1 MSKTLCNFISAI
13 NKYKSFLGE
22 THMSVDVHDM
32 TIEEKLRTMEMLW
45 DDICRNVP
53 EFPSPAWH
61 QQLLR
66 EREQRI
72 EEGKEQ
78 FVNWEQAKR
87 EIWDA
92 VS

>member
-1 MSKTLCNFISAI
+1 
-13 NKYKSFLGE
+13 
-22 THMSVDVHDM
+22 M
-32 TIEEKLRTMEMLW
+32 TVEEKLRTMEMLW

-53 EFPSPAWH
+53 EFPSPTWH

>member
-1 MSKTLCNFISAI
+1 MNV
-13 NKYKSFLGE
+13 N
-22 THMSVDVHDM
+22 VHNM

-53 EFPSPAWH
+53 EFPSPIWH
-61 QQLLR
+61 QQLLQ
-66 EREQRI
+66 EREQRLQ
-72 EEGKEQ
+72 EGKER
-78 FVNWEQAKR
+78 FVEWEQAKR